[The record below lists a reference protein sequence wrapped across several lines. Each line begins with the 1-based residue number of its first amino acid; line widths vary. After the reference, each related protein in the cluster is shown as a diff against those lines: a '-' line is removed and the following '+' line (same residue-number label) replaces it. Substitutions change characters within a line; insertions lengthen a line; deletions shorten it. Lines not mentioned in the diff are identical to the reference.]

1 MPAPYSRWR
10 PEVQAV
16 ETRKTF
22 VLWIARKPGETAA
35 PAVLSGR
42 LEEVDT
48 GIQLRFGSAEQLV
61 AFLTESVRK
70 DREGSDE

>member
-16 ETRKTF
+16 DTRKTF
-22 VLWIARKPGETAA
+22 VLWIAREPGGAA
-35 PAVLSGR
+35 DPDSLSGR

-48 GIQLRFGSAEQLV
+48 GVELRFRSAEQLV

-70 DREGSDE
+70 EREGSDE